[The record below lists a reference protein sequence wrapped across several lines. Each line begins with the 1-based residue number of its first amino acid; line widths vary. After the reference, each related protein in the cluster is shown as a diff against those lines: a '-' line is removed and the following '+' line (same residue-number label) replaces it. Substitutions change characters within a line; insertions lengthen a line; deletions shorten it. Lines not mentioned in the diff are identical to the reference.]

1 MRNQKPSHRRR
12 GSNRMLKA
20 FLGLLF
26 LVLLIPLVTL
36 LINLFVCIT
45 TVGNISTEDELLD
58 TNCDFIVVLGAGIE
72 EDGSP
77 SPILKERLDKAISL
91 YEDGIA
97 EDIIVSGGNDAAQS
111 EISAMRNYLTDN
123 DVPRNAIL
131 SDTQGDNT
139 FASIR
144 DLRDIYG
151 AHSVVLV
158 SQRFHLYRAIY
169 IAEKMDIET
178 YGCPASIY
186 RITDSD
192 LLTREYFAR
201 LKDFSQFFADKLPEP
216 LVSAVVR
223 LYHNVIPQ

>member
-1 MRNQKPSHRRR
+1 MRNQNPSHRRR

-45 TVGNISTEDELLD
+45 TVGNISTEDE
-58 TNCDFIVVLGAGIE
+58 
-72 EDGSP
+72 
-77 SPILKERLDKAISL
+77 
-91 YEDGIA
+91 
-97 EDIIVSGGNDAAQS
+97 DIIVSGGNDAAQS
-111 EISAMRNYLTDN
+111 EVSAMRNYLTDN
-123 DVPRNAIL
+123 DVPLNAIL

-139 FASIR
+139 FASIK

-169 IAEKMDIET
+169 IAKKMDIET